1 MSLFGWTSRIKKFFN
16 IFILRK
22 IQLLI
27 LHFEVKHIYGPE
39 KIDYG
44 PNELIVLCL
53 IRDGELHVKS
63 FIEHYFRLGIK
74 HIVLLDN
81 NSTDATVTIAQ
92 NYKNVTILQTEL
104 AFKYYKMAMR
114 EYLIRRFSKRGR
126 WILSVDADEL
136 FDYPF
141 SNIAPLNALLNYLN
155 QNSYTAV
162 VAHMLDMFSDKPLAN
177 QESRISDSLRDTYQY
192 YDLNNIT
199 KMGYY
204 FPGNQTANKKIAVY
218 FGGIRKTV
226 FGSDNKVGVILT
238 KHPLF
243 FCDGK
248 MKPLFINEHDVRYA
262 RIADFS
268 CVLYHYKFLDDFHLR
283 AARNAYE
290 ESYFNNS
297 AEYKRYLKVLE
308 RIPHLQIKQ
317 DTSQKLSS
325 VNELIDNG
333 FLVVSQDYLD
343 WVSNYR
349 SLNSASPRLL

>member
-1 MSLFGWTSRIKKFFN
+1 MSPFGWTSQIKKFFN

-27 LHFEVKHIYGPE
+27 LHFEVKHVYGPK

-63 FIEHYFRLGIK
+63 FIEHYLHLGVR
-74 HIVLLDN
+74 HIVFLDN

-92 NYKNVTILQTEL
+92 NYENVTILQTKL
-104 AFKYYKMAMR
+104 AFKYYKIAMR
-114 EYLIRRFSKRGR
+114 HYLIRRFAKKGR
-126 WILSVDADEL
+126 WVLSVDADEL

-141 SNIAPLNALLNYLN
+141 SNHVSLNALLRYLDE
-155 QNSYTAV
+155 NSYTAV
-162 VAHMLDMFSDKPLAN
+162 VAHMLDMFSDKLLAN
-177 QESRISDSLRDTYQY
+177 QQNGINDSLRDTYQY

-199 KMGYY
+199 KMDYF
-204 FPGNQTANKKIAVY
+204 FPGNQTTNKKIAVY

-226 FGSDNKVGVILT
+226 FGSANNKVGVLLT

-243 FCDGK
+243 FRDGK
-248 MKPLFINEHDVRYA
+248 TKPLFINEHDVRYA
-262 RIADFS
+262 HIADFS
-268 CVLYHYKFLDDFHLR
+268 CVLYHYKFLSDFQLR
-283 AARNAYE
+283 AARNARE
-290 ESYFNNS
+290 ESYYNNS
-297 AEYKRYLKVLE
+297 VEYKRYVAVLE
-308 RIPHLQIKQ
+308 ENPHLQIKQ
-317 DTSQKLSS
+317 ETSQKLTSI
-325 VNELIDNG
+325 NELIDNG

-349 SLNSASPRLL
+349 SLNSVVD